1 MKLTLPCLVPLL
13 MVAAVGTLGGGCSRG
28 PEKAQSVQAPS
39 ASDVALANQIVA
51 AWAENGHYGPLHTKY
66 PQSGTIFPPDVAP
79 PKFSWVDSEK
89 GADVWAVRV
98 VLPSVAAP
106 IVALVRQQEWRPT
119 EAEWKLIREQSSHGQ
134 ARVSFIG
141 VNTAKPN
148 DILST
153 GGTEWTTSVDPVDG
167 SLFYREVNLPFV
179 KAVADPSLIRWR
191 YGSVASRQAP
201 PVVLTGLPVC
211 GNCHSFSKDGG
222 VMGMDVDYANDKG
235 SYALAETAT
244 QIDLT
249 PERIISWSEFKR
261 DDGQVTYGLLSSV
274 SPDGRYVVSTVKD
287 RSVFVPMPDFAFSQ
301 LFFPVQG
308 ILAIYDRQTRLF
320 TALPGADDP
329 KYVQS
334 NASWSPDGRTLV
346 FARAPMYDLG
356 PAHKGT
362 LSLPTQTAVFTSGA
376 KQFKFDLYT
385 IPFNGGLGGQATP
398 LKGASQNGKSNYFP
412 RYSPDGKWIAFTQA
426 NSFMLLQPDSTLHL
440 IPAQGG
446 EPRRMACNTSRMNSW
461 HSWSP
466 NSRWLVFSSKA
477 NGPYTQLFL
486 THVDGQGQDAP
497 AVLLEALTSPDR
509 AASIPEFVALPPA
522 ALVAIREKFTNDVSF
537 VRAGEDARKVGDT
550 DGALARYRHALTLNP
565 NNVETLRAYGATLS
579 DIGRPAEA
587 LLPLRRAVELAPN
600 DAGAHNNLG
609 SVLEQ
614 LGKPAESLV
623 EFETAVRLRPDDPL
637 MLRNAGVACRQ
648 AEKFEAA
655 AGYLRRA
662 CAVMPNDPELH
673 TRLGEVLGALG
684 ELQEAGVHF
693 RRALAL
699 APNTPDAQHG
709 LSTVRELLG
718 PAYREQ

>member
-1 MKLTLPCLVPLL
+1 MTLPCLVPLL
-13 MVAAVGTLGGGCSRG
+13 MATAVATLGGGCSRG
-28 PEKAQSVQAPS
+28 PEKPQSIQEPS
-39 ASDVALANQIVA
+39 ASDAALANQIVA

-79 PKFSWVDSEK
+79 PLFSWADSER

-98 VLPSVAAP
+98 VLPSVPAP
-106 IVALVRQQEWRPT
+106 IIALVRKQEWRPT
-119 EAEWKLIREQSSHGQ
+119 EAEWKRIRKHSSQGQ

-141 VNTAKPN
+141 VNAAKPN

-153 GGTEWTTSVDPVDG
+153 GGTEWTTSLDPVDG
-167 SLFYREVNLPFV
+167 SLFYREVNLPFI

-191 YGSVASRQAP
+191 YGSVAARQAP

-211 GNCHSFSKDGG
+211 GNCHSFSRDGG

-244 QIDLT
+244 QVDLT
-249 PERIISWSEFKR
+249 PERIISWSAFKR

-308 ILAIYDRQTRLF
+308 ILTIYDRQTRLF

-356 PAHKGT
+356 ETHKGT
-362 LSLPTQTAVFTSGA
+362 LSLPAQTAVFTSGR
-376 KQFKFDLYT
+376 KPFKFDLYT
-385 IPFNGGLGGQATP
+385 IPFNGGLGGLATP
-398 LKGASQNGKSNYFP
+398 LKGASQNGKSNFFA

-426 NSFMLLQPDSTLHL
+426 TNFMLLQPDSTLHL
-440 IPAQGG
+440 IPAEGG
-446 EPRRMACNTSRMNSW
+446 ESRRMACNTSRMNSW

-486 THVDGQGQDAP
+486 THVDAQGQDAP

-509 AASIPEFVALPPA
+509 AANIPEFVALPPT

-550 DGALARYRHALTLNP
+550 DGALVRFRQALALNP
-565 NNVETLRAYGATLS
+565 DNVETLRTYGGTLGELS
-579 DIGRPAEA
+579 RPAEA
-587 LLPLRRAVELAPN
+587 ILPLRRAIELAPN
-600 DAGAHNNLG
+600 DARSHNNLG
-609 SVLEQ
+609 SALMQ
-614 LGKPAESLV
+614 LDKPREALAEFNIAL
-623 EFETAVRLRPDDPL
+623 RLTPDDPL
-637 MLRNAGVACRQ
+637 VLRNAAIACM
-648 AEKFEAA
+648 ALEKFDDAV
-655 AGYLRRA
+655 GHLRRA
-662 CAVMPNDPELH
+662 CQLVPDNADTHV
-673 TRLGEVLGALG
+673 RLGQALGTLG

-699 APNTPDAQHG
+699 APNTPDAQNG